1 MSPTGDDDALMGSRG
16 GGSTWGG
23 DNGAASPTSTRALS
37 RAGGSY
43 QSLAVGVDSPMGNAA
58 RGNTPHHGDDDAD
71 HVSKKEKRAVRRAQM
86 AEGRATRLKR
96 DLAKAQNALAREQ
109 SYKNEAYSK
118 LNALRDGGVVDD
130 LIRSSVTPRSMT
142 GSANASLIGPIS
154 ALRPVQQWQD
164 RYIRASD
171 NCDLAMKDNEELRA
185 LLRSVSRERSGGEIV
200 GFTRYTVR
208 PWVLDVLCSDKQFV
222 CAHICRCTDTLL
234 PPITLSLHRTCLLLL
249 GWDRCPSRV
258 CPERAAGIA
267 ARCHSCNV
275 LTAGELA
282 AKWQPLEHS
291 GCPSQP

>member
-1 MSPTGDDDALMGSRG
+1 MKKLELELTKSQNVLNETRSGAAYLQTQLDMANTTKVQLLAWKVHHSRQLADMGLGSGGDAMSPTGDDDALMGSRG

-185 LLRSVSRERSGGEIV
+185 LLRSVSLERSGGEIV
-200 GFTRYTVR
+200 GFTRELYDGVSTFFVR
-208 PWVLDVLCSDKQFV
+208 TSSLPW
-222 CAHICRCTDTLL
+222 CAYM
-234 PPITLSLHRTCLLLL
+234 
-249 GWDRCPSRV
+249 
-258 CPERAAGIA
+258 
-267 ARCHSCNV
+267 
-275 LTAGELA
+275 
-282 AKWQPLEHS
+282 PLY
-291 GCPSQP
+291 

>member
-1 MSPTGDDDALMGSRG
+1 
-16 GGSTWGG
+16 
-23 DNGAASPTSTRALS
+23 
-37 RAGGSY
+37 
-43 QSLAVGVDSPMGNAA
+43 MGNAA

-109 SYKNEAYSK
+109 SYKNEAYTK

-142 GSANASLIGPIS
+142 GSANGSLMGPIS

-185 LLRSVSRERSGGEIV
+185 LLRSVSLERSGG
-200 GFTRYTVR
+200 R
-208 PWVLDVLCSDKQFV
+208 
-222 CAHICRCTDTLL
+222 LL
-234 PPITLSLHRTCLLLL
+234 VKR
-249 GWDRCPSRV
+249 D
-258 CPERAAGIA
+258 
-267 ARCHSCNV
+267 
-275 LTAGELA
+275 
-282 AKWQPLEHS
+282 
-291 GCPSQP
+291 